1 MSVLFKTPD
10 WTAPGSALI
19 DWLDETDRQL
29 EAMDFENLIS
39 LVPLVIARSRA
50 IEQLAELLSKGE
62 TQPWPRERLTAALAR
77 TERLVERIRQSRDNA
92 RRELDRLGRDRALAA
107 SLSPATP
114 AGARV
119 DVRG

>member
-1 MSVLFKTPD
+1 MSVFFKDPD

-29 EAMDFENLIS
+29 ESMDFDNLIS

-50 IEQLAELLSKGE
+50 IEQLAELLAKGE
-62 TQPWPRERLTAALAR
+62 TQTWPRERLTAALVR
-77 TERLVERIRQSRDNA
+77 TERLAERIRQTRDNA

-114 AGARV
+114 APTRV
-119 DVRG
+119 NFVG